1 MISINK
7 LSKSYKDESG
17 SQKVFKNL
25 SYEFES
31 NGVYSILGSSGS
43 GKTTL
48 LNLISGLDSFQ
59 NGTIEVF
66 NQNLNEL
73 SMEEKSALRKKY
85 FGFGYQ
91 FHYLLE
97 NLSIYEN
104 CLAANFG
111 VDNGNIDVTLKKLG
125 IAKIKNKLPS
135 KVSGGEKQ
143 RASIARAISKK
154 PNILILDEPTGN
166 LDQENSLIVQ
176 DFLLDYAKEND
187 SLVIYATHDISFA
200 KRAYKSLN
208 IMKGSLVEA

>member
-1 MISINK
+1 MISFKK
-7 LSKSYKDESG
+7 LSKSYKDKSG

-73 SMEEKSALRKKY
+73 SVEEKSALRKKY

-111 VDNGNIDVTLKKLG
+111 IDNGNIDVTLKKLG

-176 DFLLDYAKEND
+176 DFLLEYAKEND

-208 IMKGSLVEA
+208 IIRGSLVEA

>member
-7 LSKSYKDESG
+7 LSKSYKDKSG
-17 SQKVFKNL
+17 SQQVFKNL

-73 SMEEKSALRKKY
+73 SVEEKSALRKKY

-135 KVSGGEKQ
+135 RVSGGEKQ

-208 IMKGSLVEA
+208 IIKGSLVEA

>member
-7 LSKSYKDESG
+7 LSKSYKDKSG
-17 SQKVFKNL
+17 RQKVFKNL

-66 NQNLNEL
+66 NQNLSKL
-73 SMEEKSALRKKY
+73 SVEEKSALRKKY

-208 IMKGSLVEA
+208 IIKGSLVEA

>member
-7 LSKSYKDESG
+7 LLKSYKDKSG

-59 NGTIEVF
+59 KGTIEVF

-73 SMEEKSALRKKY
+73 SVEEKSALRKKY

-97 NLSIYEN
+97 NISIYEN

-208 IMKGSLVEA
+208 IINGSLVEA

>member
-7 LSKSYKDESG
+7 LSKSYKDKSG
-17 SQKVFKNL
+17 SQQVFKNL

-66 NQNLNEL
+66 NQHLNEL
-73 SMEEKSALRKKY
+73 SVEEKSALRKKY

-125 IAKIKNKLPS
+125 IAKIKNKIPS

-208 IMKGSLVEA
+208 IINGSLVEA

>member
-7 LSKSYKDESG
+7 LSKSYKDNSG
-17 SQKVFKNL
+17 SQKVFENL
-25 SYEFES
+25 SYKFENS
-31 NGVYSILGSSGS
+31 GVYSILGSSGS

-48 LNLISGLDSFQ
+48 LNLISGLDSIE

-66 NQNLNEL
+66 NQNLSKL
-73 SMEEKSALRKKY
+73 SVEEKSALRKKY

-208 IMKGSLVEA
+208 IIKRSLVEA

>member
-7 LSKSYKDESG
+7 LSKSYKDKSG
-17 SQKVFKNL
+17 SQQVFKNL

-66 NQNLNEL
+66 NQHLNEL
-73 SMEEKSALRKKY
+73 SVEEKSALRKKY

-135 KVSGGEKQ
+135 RVSGGEKQ

-208 IMKGSLVEA
+208 IIKGSLVEA

>member
-7 LSKSYKDESG
+7 LSKSYKDKSG
-17 SQKVFKNL
+17 IQKVFKNL

-73 SMEEKSALRKKY
+73 SVEEKSALRKKY

-166 LDQENSLIVQ
+166 LDQENSLKVQ

-208 IMKGSLVEA
+208 IIKGSLVEA

>member
-7 LSKSYKDESG
+7 LLKSYKDKSG

-66 NQNLNEL
+66 NQNLSKL
-73 SMEEKSALRKKY
+73 SVEEKSALRKKY

-111 VDNGNIDVTLKKLG
+111 IDNGNIDVTLKKLG

-208 IMKGSLVEA
+208 IINGSLVEA

>member
-7 LSKSYKDESG
+7 LSKSYKDKSG
-17 SQKVFKNL
+17 SQQVFKNL

-73 SMEEKSALRKKY
+73 SVEEKSTLRKKY

-111 VDNGNIDVTLKKLG
+111 IDNGNIDVTLKKLG

-208 IMKGSLVEA
+208 IIKGSLVEA

>member
-1 MISINK
+1 MISIKK
-7 LSKSYKDESG
+7 LSKSYKDKSG

-66 NQNLNEL
+66 NQNLSKL
-73 SMEEKSALRKKY
+73 SVEEKSALRKKY

-111 VDNGNIDVTLKKLG
+111 IDNGNIDVTLKKLG

-208 IMKGSLVEA
+208 IIKGSLVEA

>member
-7 LSKSYKDESG
+7 LSKSYKDKSG
-17 SQKVFKNL
+17 SQQVFKNL

-73 SMEEKSALRKKY
+73 SVEEKSALRKKY

-125 IAKIKNKLPS
+125 IAKIKNKIPS

-208 IMKGSLVEA
+208 IINGSLVEA

>member
-1 MISINK
+1 MISIKK
-7 LSKSYKDESG
+7 LSKSYKDKSG

-73 SMEEKSALRKKY
+73 SVEEKSALRKKY

-125 IAKIKNKLPS
+125 IAKIKNKIPS

-208 IMKGSLVEA
+208 IIKGSLVEA

>member
-7 LSKSYKDESG
+7 VSKSYQDESG
-17 SQKVFKNL
+17 SQIVFKNL
-25 SYEFES
+25 SYEFER
-31 NGVYSILGSSGS
+31 NEVYSILGSSGS

-48 LNLISGLDSFQ
+48 LNLISGLDSFED
-59 NGTIEVF
+59 GTIKVF
-66 NQNLNEL
+66 DENLCKL
-73 SMEEKSALRKKY
+73 SIEEKSALRKKY

-111 VDNGNIDVTLKKLG
+111 IDNGNVDVTLKKLG

-135 KVSGGEKQ
+135 KVSGGERQ

-187 SLVIYATHDISFA
+187 SLVIYATHDIAFA

-208 IMKGSLVEA
+208 IIERNIVEE

>member
-7 LSKSYKDESG
+7 LTKSYKDNSG
-17 SQKVFKNL
+17 NQKVFKNL

-31 NGVYSILGSSGS
+31 SGVYSILGSSGS

-48 LNLISGLDSFQ
+48 LNLISGLDSFE

-66 NQNLNEL
+66 KQNLSKL
-73 SMEEKSALRKKY
+73 SVEEKSALRKKY

-154 PNILILDEPTGN
+154 PSILILDEPTGN

-208 IMKGSLVEA
+208 IIKRSLVEA

>member
-1 MISINK
+1 MISIKK
-7 LSKSYKDESG
+7 LSKSYKDKSG

-48 LNLISGLDSFQ
+48 LNLISGLDNFQ

-73 SMEEKSALRKKY
+73 SVEEKSALRKKY

-135 KVSGGEKQ
+135 IVSGGEKQ

-208 IMKGSLVEA
+208 IIKGSLVEA

>member
-7 LSKSYKDESG
+7 LSKSYKDKSG
-17 SQKVFKNL
+17 IQMVFKNL

-59 NGTIEVF
+59 NGTIKVF
-66 NQNLNEL
+66 NQSLNEL
-73 SMEEKSALRKKY
+73 SVEEKSTLRKKY

-208 IMKGSLVEA
+208 IIKGSLVEA

>member
-1 MISINK
+1 MISIKK
-7 LSKSYKDESG
+7 LSKSYKDKSG

-25 SYEFES
+25 SYGFES

-73 SMEEKSALRKKY
+73 SVEEKSALRKKY

-125 IAKIKNKLPS
+125 IAKIKNKIPS

-208 IMKGSLVEA
+208 IIKGSLVEA

>member
-1 MISINK
+1 MISIKK
-7 LSKSYKDESG
+7 LSKSYKDKSG

-48 LNLISGLDSFQ
+48 LNLISGLDSFE

-66 NQNLNEL
+66 NQNLSKL
-73 SMEEKSALRKKY
+73 SVEEKSALRKKY

-208 IMKGSLVEA
+208 IIKRSLVEA

>member
-7 LSKSYKDESG
+7 LLKSYKDKSG

-73 SMEEKSALRKKY
+73 SVEEKSALRKKY

-208 IMKGSLVEA
+208 IIKGSLVEA

>member
-7 LSKSYKDESG
+7 LSKSYKDKSG
-17 SQKVFKNL
+17 SQQVFKNL

-73 SMEEKSALRKKY
+73 SVEEKSALRKKY

-208 IMKGSLVEA
+208 IIKRSLVEA

>member
-7 LSKSYKDESG
+7 LSKSYKDKSG
-17 SQKVFKNL
+17 SQQVFKNL
-25 SYEFES
+25 SYEFDS

-66 NQNLNEL
+66 NQNLSKL
-73 SMEEKSALRKKY
+73 SVEEKSALRKKY

-111 VDNGNIDVTLKKLG
+111 IDNGNIDVTLKKLG

-208 IMKGSLVEA
+208 IIKGSLVEA

>member
-7 LSKSYKDESG
+7 LLKSYKDKSG

-59 NGTIEVF
+59 KGTIEVF

-73 SMEEKSALRKKY
+73 SVEEKSALRKKY

-208 IMKGSLVEA
+208 IINGSLVEA

>member
-7 LSKSYKDESG
+7 LSKSYKDKSG
-17 SQKVFKNL
+17 SQQVFKNL

-66 NQNLNEL
+66 NQNLSKL
-73 SMEEKSALRKKY
+73 SVEEKSALRKKY

-111 VDNGNIDVTLKKLG
+111 IDNGNIDVTLKKLG

-208 IMKGSLVEA
+208 IIKGSLVEA

>member
-1 MISINK
+1 MISIKK
-7 LSKSYKDESG
+7 LSKSYKDKSG
-17 SQKVFKNL
+17 SQKVFKDL

-73 SMEEKSALRKKY
+73 SVEEKSALRKKY

>member
-7 LSKSYKDESG
+7 LLKSYKDKSG

-73 SMEEKSALRKKY
+73 SVEEKSALRKKY

-125 IAKIKNKLPS
+125 IEKIKNKLPS
-135 KVSGGEKQ
+135 RVSGGEKQ

-208 IMKGSLVEA
+208 ITKGSLVEA

>member
-1 MISINK
+1 MISIKK
-7 LSKSYKDESG
+7 LSKSYKDKSG

-48 LNLISGLDSFQ
+48 LNLISGLDNFQ

-73 SMEEKSALRKKY
+73 SVEEKSALRKKY

-176 DFLLDYAKEND
+176 DFLLEYAKEND

-208 IMKGSLVEA
+208 IIKGSLVEA

>member
-1 MISINK
+1 MISIKK
-7 LSKSYKDESG
+7 LSKSYKDKSG

-73 SMEEKSALRKKY
+73 SVEEKSALRKKY

-208 IMKGSLVEA
+208 IIKRSLVEA

>member
-7 LSKSYKDESG
+7 LSKSYKDKSG
-17 SQKVFKNL
+17 SQQVFKNL
-25 SYEFES
+25 SYEFDS

-73 SMEEKSALRKKY
+73 SVEEKSALRKKY

-111 VDNGNIDVTLKKLG
+111 IDNGNIDVTLKKLG

-176 DFLLDYAKEND
+176 DFLLEYAKEND

-208 IMKGSLVEA
+208 IIKGSLVEA

>member
-7 LSKSYKDESG
+7 LSKSYKDKSG
-17 SQKVFKNL
+17 SQQVFKNL
-25 SYEFES
+25 SYKFES

-73 SMEEKSALRKKY
+73 SVEEKSALRKKY

-135 KVSGGEKQ
+135 RVSGGEKQ

-200 KRAYKSLN
+200 KRAYKSLT
-208 IMKGSLVEA
+208 IIKGSLVEA